1 MEYVAQLLTLG
12 KPIILEIM
20 QRRLFGGIVLLAL
33 IPLFLGSCGG
43 DETQVSG
50 ITFEVAE
57 MTVNESDGS
66 LTSFH
71 PDLLSSATGKDY
83 TITIILDR
91 KLSQAVVLNYSL
103 TGSASRINPAG
114 GAVNDFSI
122 KEGLNTIVGS
132 DKITIE
138 KGAEEATVIVTVF
151 EDFSFEVDETDS
163 PIESFTLN
171 FLSVESGPGKLGE
184 DVTFTM
190 NIEEDDAVILLQWY
204 TDGGDTYGD
213 VDMDLFVWLEGEVVN
228 FSASDNANPET
239 PDPPYEGL
247 FIPAGFPNGTYGV
260 SYNYYSGTSD
270 DVDFIGIMYGRLNG
284 NKYPYFSIVNSEF
297 LAFEGNYGLVNINN
311 YVETEIDPAVVQEMV
326 KNGINYTSISQI
338 TVPVS
343 GSRYIPG
350 TFNFDRKSRS
360 KFQNLKM
367 VPLPKELRS
376 K

>member
-1 MEYVAQLLTLG
+1 
-12 KPIILEIM
+12 
-20 QRRLFGGIVLLAL
+20 
-33 IPLFLGSCGG
+33 
-43 DETQVSG
+43 
-50 ITFEVAE
+50 
-57 MTVNESDGS
+57 
-66 LTSFH
+66 
-71 PDLLSSATGKDY
+71 
-83 TITIILDR
+83 
-91 KLSQAVVLNYSL
+91 
-103 TGSASRINPAG
+103 
-114 GAVNDFSI
+114 
-122 KEGLNTIVGS
+122 
-132 DKITIE
+132 
-138 KGAEEATVIVTVF
+138 
-151 EDFSFEVDETDS
+151 
-163 PIESFTLN
+163 
-171 FLSVESGPGKLGE
+171 
-184 DVTFTM
+184 
-190 NIEEDDAVILLQWY
+190 
-204 TDGGDTYGD
+204 
-213 VDMDLFVWLEGEVVN
+213 MDLFVWLEGEVVN

-260 SYNYYSGTSD
+260 SYNYYRGTSD